1 MDKKTLLYLEESRKK
16 MTPIQ
21 RLIDDLYW
29 EYDRMSSSG
38 QATLDKLNKIF
49 FKMDTDQYS
58 FVPVQWREHY
68 AKAEQRKKEENQD
81 EN

>member
-1 MDKKTLLYLEESRKK
+1 MDKETLEKIEENRKG

-21 RLIDDLYW
+21 KLIDDLYW

-49 FKMDTDQYS
+49 FKN
-58 FVPVQWREHY
+58 
-68 AKAEQRKKEENQD
+68 EEK
-81 EN
+81 